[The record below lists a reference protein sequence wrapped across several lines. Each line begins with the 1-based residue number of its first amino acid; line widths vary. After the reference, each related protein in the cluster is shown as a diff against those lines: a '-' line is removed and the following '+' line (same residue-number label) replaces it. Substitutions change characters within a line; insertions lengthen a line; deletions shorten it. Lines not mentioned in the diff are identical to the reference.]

1 MTYFTTL
8 RTILKPVYSVFLLYP
23 LYFEKSKLFIK
34 KIKNYDLF
42 KNYELFKDYG
52 GYFIRNFF
60 SKIYILDFQGF
71 FIRFFNRSVNKLKAE
86 VVNGF

>member
-1 MTYFTTL
+1 MGHL
-8 RTILKPVYSVFLLYP
+8 
-23 LYFEKSKLFIK
+23 KSKLFIK

-71 FIRFFNRSVNKLKAE
+71 FIRFFNR
-86 VVNGF
+86 